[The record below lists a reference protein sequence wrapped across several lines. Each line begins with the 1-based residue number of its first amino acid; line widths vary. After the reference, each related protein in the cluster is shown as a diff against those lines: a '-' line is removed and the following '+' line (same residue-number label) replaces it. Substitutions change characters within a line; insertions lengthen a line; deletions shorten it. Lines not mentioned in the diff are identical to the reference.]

1 MQLATL
7 FLYIPGISLNV
18 FIFKIEICRIRG
30 IFISAQSS
38 LALFFAKAV
47 FFKSIKKIFFIGRSS
62 REKGEGREAK
72 KINLEFL
79 ITAIPRMVVTF
90 GCWTFGLGPNY
101 LTTSQLSLTSHEPM
115 QDWALIERDLP
126 LLGAILYTT
135 EVLSLD

>member
-1 MQLATL
+1 M
-7 FLYIPGISLNV
+7 FLYSKL
-18 FIFKIEICRIRG
+18 K
-30 IFISAQSS
+30 
-38 LALFFAKAV
+38 FAELGGFSYQPKV
-47 FFKSIKKIFFIGRSS
+47 PLPYFLQKQYFLRVLKKIFFIGRSS

-115 QDWALIERDLP
+115 
-126 LLGAILYTT
+126 
-135 EVLSLD
+135 

>member
-1 MQLATL
+1 MAEF
-7 FLYIPGISLNV
+7 FLKFLHLYCKRGNSKNFKQNSVGILPYFYTYPGFSLMVYFQNWNLRNYGDFHISPKFRC
-18 FIFKIEICRIRG
+18 FIFCKT
-30 IFISAQSS
+30 
-38 LALFFAKAV
+38 V

-115 QDWALIERDLP
+115 
-126 LLGAILYTT
+126 
-135 EVLSLD
+135 

>member
-1 MQLATL
+1 MAEFFFEIFTLIFKKFQTKFCRYLTL
-7 FLYIPGISLNV
+7 FLYLPGIFPNGLVSKL
-18 FIFKIEICRIRG
+18 K
-30 IFISAQSS
+30 
-38 LALFFAKAV
+38 FAELGGFSYQPKV
-47 FFKSIKKIFFIGRSS
+47 PLPYFLQKQYFLRVLKKIFFIGRSS

-115 QDWALIERDLP
+115 
-126 LLGAILYTT
+126 
-135 EVLSLD
+135 